1 MFFGSFREG
10 VKILTLKELQ
20 GQSWDLTSKKRKDN
34 KMRKKIAHTHTHP
47 QREREKKYERG
58 DNVHPLRQ
66 VRSTSTFNVKKNHS
80 LTHCVTAGNILEIV
94 LK

>member
-34 KMRKKIAHTHTHP
+34 KMRKKIAHTHTP
-47 QREREKKYERG
+47 TEREREKKKYERG

-66 VRSTSTFNVKKNHS
+66 VRSTSTFNVKKKSLFNTLCYGGEHS
-80 LTHCVTAGNILEIV
+80 
-94 LK
+94 